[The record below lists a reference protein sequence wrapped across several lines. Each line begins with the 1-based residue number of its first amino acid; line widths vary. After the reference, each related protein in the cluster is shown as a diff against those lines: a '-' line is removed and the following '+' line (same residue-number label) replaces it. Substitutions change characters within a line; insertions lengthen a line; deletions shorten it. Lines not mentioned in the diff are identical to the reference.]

1 MLGVEKKYLALVC
14 RDIRFFVVESLP
26 GTEIFPY
33 QRYKNHVKT
42 NSVFVV
48 RRANSSGSVQLSK
61 KSSSPQVSR
70 QRMMLGDGKTIWLRY
85 VKP

>member
-1 MLGVEKKYLALVC
+1 MEM
-14 RDIRFFVVESLP
+14 FFHCYGKFSVP

-33 QRYKNHVKT
+33 QGQENYVKS